1 MHLHLV
7 KLNSKLNDVENNE
20 ENYVID
26 ANIVIQMLEN
36 SNITDLL
43 INKYHLSLAESYD
56 LDGDPSFYKYYI
68 DNIELSN
75 EKVNHFFIL

>member
-26 ANIVIQMLEN
+26 ANIVIKMLEN

-43 INKYHLSLAESYD
+43 INKYHLSLAENYD
-56 LDGDPSFYKYYI
+56 LDCDPSFYKYYI